1 MHETSI
7 LLVIYHLLLKAYP
20 KEKFRV
26 KWHYHFSLNIPLFKQ
41 FFQPNCIFFLLLEE
55 QFFFQDR
62 NVFPHPVNLFTD
74 HTKIQA

>member
-26 KWHYHFSLNIPLFKQ
+26 KWHYHF
-41 FFQPNCIFFLLLEE
+41 QPEL
-55 QFFFQDR
+55 
-62 NVFPHPVNLFTD
+62 PVV
-74 HTKIQA
+74 